1 MSADLDELGR
11 TQVLVVCGGVKSIL
25 DVPKTLEAL
34 ETRGVAVA
42 ALGTRDFP
50 AFFSLRSPGVDGA
63 PNRAPL
69 RVDSAAEAAA
79 RFGAHRELGLA
90 PRGCVLAVPNPA
102 PLPTE
107 AVEAATRDALAAA
120 RDAGVAGADATP
132 FLLADLER
140 RTAGRSLDAN
150 VVPLR
155 SSTTS
160 PPLRG
165 RRRGRAGAAAA
176 RPPARRRA
184 DAVHAAA
191 VAVCSDGRG
200 GRGRHVGARRRARVA
215 GGRRRERREGG
226 ARAAPTAPR
235 DDGRVDAREPRRGRR
250 RRARLRH
257 RRRRADVRRAARR
270 RLPPSWAAR
279 RRRRGLRCSSAVA
292 GARVVVV
299 DANLSKDA
307 YAAVLTA
314 LDDATELW
322 FEPTST
328 AKAAAAF
335 AEIRHRCDV
344 VTPNEAELAAL
355 LRACGGA
362 PVGFERDAA
371 ALAQRAGAAVIATRG
386 ARGAVLATR
395 DGRVAALPAERVA
408 AGLANGAG
416 HAPRGAAAARAAGR
430 PPGGARAARAR
441 PPRAASSGA
450 RIQPR
455 RRVLTTTTT
464 AAFGAK
470 GTALKVSP
478 GCLKSGWY
486 ANSASSILMPRPWN
500 SRARS

>member
-79 RFGAHRELGLA
+79 WFGAHRELGLA
-90 PRGCVLAVPNPA
+90 SGCVLAVPNPA
-102 PLPTE
+102 PLQTE

-150 VVPLR
+150 VALVLNNV
-155 SSTTS
+155 
-160 PPLRG
+160 
-165 RRRGRAGAAAA
+165 AVAADVAAALARPPPA
-176 RPPARRRA
+176 RPPA
-184 DAVHAAA
+184 VVVCGAAA
-191 VAVCSDGRG
+191 VDVCATAAADAAGTSAPGVVRASRG
-200 GRGRHVGARRRARVA
+200 GVGANVARAA
-215 GGRRRERREGG
+215 
-226 ARAAPTAPR
+226 ARAAPTALLATT
-235 DDGRVDAREPRRGRR
+235 DASTLESLAEAGV
-250 RRARLRH
+250 
-257 RRRRADVRRAARR
+257 DVRGCATAA
-270 RLPPSWAAR
+270 AAPTYVALH
-279 RRRRGLRCSSAVA
+279 GADGDLVGGVFAGAADAAAWDASAVA

-307 YAAVLTA
+307 YAAVLAA

-395 DGRVAALPAERVA
+395 DGRVVALPAERVA

-416 HAPRGAAAARAAGR
+416 DAFCGAAAAARAAGR
-430 PPGGARAARAR
+430 PLEEACRAGAAAAGRVVR
-441 PPRAASSGA
+441 GA
-450 RIQPR
+450 D
-455 RRVLTTTTT
+455 
-464 AAFGAK
+464 
-470 GTALKVSP
+470 
-478 GCLKSGWY
+478 
-486 ANSASSILMPRPWN
+486 SAP
-500 SRARS
+500 AVVF